1 MLLDE
6 NLPHDLRTLLTGHD
20 VRTVAYQG
28 WKALRNGEL
37 IQAAEDAGFDVVLTA
52 DRNMRYQQNIE
63 LRNLAI
69 VVLDTNKRATLVRH
83 VAEIERAV
91 DSARAGEFISVEL
104 PQANGE
110 SA

>member
-37 IQAAEDAGFDVVLTA
+37 IQAAGDAGFDVGLTA
-52 DRNMRYQQNIE
+52 D
-63 LRNLAI
+63 
-69 VVLDTNKRATLVRH
+69 
-83 VAEIERAV
+83 
-91 DSARAGEFISVEL
+91 
-104 PQANGE
+104 
-110 SA
+110 